1 MQCPLK
7 KTDKEK
13 NTIEK
18 SKLWGTENEKNALKA
33 QKGRG

>member
-7 KTDKEK
+7 KNRQGK
-13 NTIEK
+13 NAIEK
-18 SKLWGTENEKNALKA
+18 SKLGGTENEKNALKA